1 MVMDEAGRNGWKWHL
16 AQQITQPVIRYVLSS
31 TTIHIAR
38 NIIQTPTIHI
48 VCNHAIIYNNNY
60 YTDMGG
66 IFISLINI
74 KNFPPYAIII
84 IYNLLTN
91 NKSKYGII

>member
-1 MVMDEAGRNGWKWHL
+1 MVMDEAGRNGGNWHL
-16 AQQITQPVIRYVLSS
+16 AQQITQPVIRYILSS

-60 YTDMGG
+60 HTDMGG
-66 IFISLINI
+66 IFIFLISI
-74 KNFPPYAIII
+74 KKFPHTQ
-84 IYNLLTN
+84 L
-91 NKSKYGII
+91 